1 MEVFHGLVERFDI
14 RALNTLFGYFCIL
27 SVLLLLGKLLRG
39 SSRLLQAGLI
49 PASMIGGF
57 LGLAL
62 GPYGLGK
69 ALGAVWPGIEG
80 GLAQVTLGISKLP
93 VRLIDVVFATMFL
106 GVAIPSPRA
115 IVRASAGQLAFAM
128 LIGGSMQYVVGALIT
143 AGILIPLFHVDPTFA
158 VFIEVGFC
166 GGPGTAAGMAQAFK
180 EGYRELGWAF
190 PDGADLLFATATIGI
205 LTATIVGM
213 ALVRLAIKRGFVK
226 NPAGGLDG
234 ETDPLAHPWILPKE
248 SRYSIASATV
258 SPVSIEPLA
267 LHMALVFV
275 AMLFGYALDAGLS
288 LVGSGLALLTGKTLV
303 GVAFDAVPTFPL
315 TMLGG
320 LFLQLGL
327 TKAGMAEIVDKDTLE
342 RIQGASLEFLVVAAI
357 ASINLPVLAKY
368 FLPLLVLIT
377 LSVAFITLG
386 TLYFGPRIF
395 KQAWFERSIVEFG
408 MQTGVAA
415 MGLMLLR
422 VVDPRFKSGAIES
435 FGLKQ
440 MIYEPF
446 FGGGFVTAMAPLLVL
461 VLGLP
466 CFAAVMF
473 GLSALVVGL
482 WWLFEGRK
490 LAR

>member
-1 MEVFHGLVERFDI
+1 MEVIQGLAERFDI
-14 RALNTLFGYFCIL
+14 AALNTLFGDLCIL

-39 SSRLLQAGLI
+39 NSKLLQSGLV

-62 GPYGLGK
+62 GPFGLGK
-69 ALGAVWPGIEG
+69 TLGVFWPGIEG
-80 GLAQVTLGISKLP
+80 AFAQVMLGISKLP

-115 IVRASAGQLAFAM
+115 IVRASAGQLAFSM
-128 LIGGSMQYVVGALIT
+128 LIGGSMQYVMGALIT

-166 GGPGTAAGMAQAFK
+166 GGPGTAAGMAPAFK
-180 EGYRELGWAF
+180 DGYKELGWAF

-205 LTATIVGM
+205 LTATVVGM
-213 ALVRLAIKRGFVK
+213 ALVRLAIKKGFVK
-226 NPAGGLDG
+226 NPALGFDG

-248 SRYSIASATV
+248 SRYSIARATV

-267 LHMALVFV
+267 LHLALVFV
-275 AMLFGYALDAGLS
+275 AMLLGYAIDAGLS
-288 LVGSGLALLTGKTLV
+288 CAGRGLALLTGKTLIAI
-303 GVAFDAVPTFPL
+303 AFDAVPTFPL

-320 LFLQLGL
+320 LILQLGL
-327 TKAGMAEIVDKDTLE
+327 KKAGMDEIVDKDTLE

-357 ASINLPVLAKY
+357 ASINLPTLAKY
-368 FLPLLVLIT
+368 FLPLLVLVT
-377 LSVAFITLG
+377 LSVLFITFG

-395 KQAWFERSIVEFG
+395 KKAWFERSIVEFG

-415 MGLMLLR
+415 MGMMLLR
-422 VVDPRFKSGAIES
+422 IVDPRFQSGAIES

-461 VLGLP
+461 VLGLTR
-466 CFAAVMF
+466 FAAVMF
-473 GLSALVVGL
+473 ALSALVVGL
-482 WWLFEGRK
+482 WWLFEGRN